1 MSWGGAV
8 AHQFAHQHDDMCR
21 RLILAATSPGAIM
34 VPGRLSA
41 IWKLA
46 TPRRY
51 IDRAYMR
58 SIAAEIYGGAF
69 RHDPDLTTRHPQALS
84 DSTHVGYWFQLLP
97 MAGWTSLPWIR

>member
-1 MSWGGAV
+1 M
-8 AHQFAHQHDDMCR
+8 
-21 RLILAATSPGAIM
+21 AATSPGAIM
-34 VPGRLSA
+34 VPGRLSV

-69 RHDPDLTTRHPQALS
+69 RHDPDLTTRHP
-84 DSTHVGYWFQLLP
+84 
-97 MAGWTSLPWIR
+97 